1 MTPIDKAHILIS
13 TGQVTQ
19 REKGTPPK
27 ICSPGSETSQAGTS
41 GLQNNPESQ
50 RTQEFTRFIGKSRAN
65 HLSSFT
71 WKLEVMV
78 PSSVTVE
85 MRAGICPAFNM

>member
-1 MTPIDKAHILIS
+1 MTPIDKAHVLIS
-13 TGQVTQ
+13 TGQVIQ

-27 ICSPGSETSQAGTS
+27 ICSAGSETSGAGTS

-50 RTQEFTRFIGKSRAN
+50 RTQEFTRFIGKSQAN

-85 MRAGICPAFNM
+85 IRDVICPAFNM